1 MIKVYEDFNFSRVGQ
16 VQSLL
21 EANGIRTFLRNEFG
35 SSVVGELPFVEVIPQ
50 LFVLERTDVERAM
63 SLIETEMGG
72 NEPGEDWVCPD
83 CGAAVD
89 GHFSSCWK
97 CAEDPGEKPA

>member
-21 EANGIRTFLRNEFG
+21 ESNGIRTFLRNEFG

-50 LFVLERTDVERAM
+50 LFVLEHSDLARARI
-63 SLIETEMGG
+63 LIESETGG
-72 NEPGEDWVCPD
+72 NEPGEDWLCPD
-83 CGAAVD
+83 CGAEVD
-89 GHFSSCWK
+89 GHFSRCWR
-97 CAEDPGEKPA
+97 CAEGDEPDSA